1 MRRLLVTWLF
11 NFGAIWVAA
20 KLLDGIHYADLW
32 TLIVAAL
39 VFSIVNIFVKPIITL
54 LALPFIVVTLGFALF
69 FINLLMLF
77 LTGWIVDGFSIDGF
91 WWGVAGTIIIWIVNA
106 VLHAA
111 FPSADEP
118 RSAHTVGAV

>member
-1 MRRLLVTWLF
+1 VRRLLVTWLF

-20 KLLDGIHYADLW
+20 KLLDGIHYEDLW

-39 VFSIVNIFVKPIITL
+39 VFSIVNIFVKPVITL

-69 FINLLMLF
+69 FVNLLMLY
-77 LTGWIVDGFSIDGF
+77 LTSWIVDGFSIDGF